1 MLLRRMSEHVKAQN
15 WFAVVLD
22 FLIVVT
28 GVFIGIQVAN
38 WNEGRVE
45 RDRERIALAALL
57 DETEDNTSYIDLI
70 ITGALPRQRDRDAAV
85 AMLHGEDPG
94 EGDPVNGL
102 LILSVVRDMTPI
114 RSAYEELTA
123 SGDISLIRDPN
134 IRRALALTIGVQLY
148 NDRRRADAIAI
159 IPNVEALASPYLT
172 YALDPEVPRAR
183 TVTVDWEAA
192 RQDDALVNAATRAL
206 AIQRDWEARWD
217 PLLQQTV
224 GACLLIADALGT
236 TCEPDDWVGALAR
249 GETVEDEA
257 TPLTRIDDFLEDW
270 RRRNGRDGE

>member
-22 FLIVVT
+22 FLIVVI

-45 RDRERIALAALL
+45 RDREQVALAALL
-57 DETEDNTSYIDLI
+57 EETEDNTSYIDLI
-70 ITGALPRQRDRDAAV
+70 ITDALPRQRDRNAAV

-94 EGDPVNGL
+94 AGDPVNGL
-102 LILSVVRDMTPI
+102 LILSAVRDMTPI

-148 NDRRRADAIAI
+148 NDRRRADAIAS
-159 IPNVEALASPYLT
+159 IPNIEALASPYLT
-172 YALDPEVPRAR
+172 YEFDPGAARGR
-183 TVTVDWEAA
+183 TVTVDWDGA
-192 RQDDALVNAATRAL
+192 RQDDALVDAAMRAL

-217 PLLQQTV
+217 PLLRQTV
-224 GACLLIADALGT
+224 GACLLIADALGAH
-236 TCEPDDWVGALAR
+236 CEPDDWVGALAR
-249 GETVEDEA
+249 GESVEDEA
-257 TPLTRIDDFLEDW
+257 TPLTRIETFLEDW
-270 RRRNGRDGE
+270 RRRNGRGE